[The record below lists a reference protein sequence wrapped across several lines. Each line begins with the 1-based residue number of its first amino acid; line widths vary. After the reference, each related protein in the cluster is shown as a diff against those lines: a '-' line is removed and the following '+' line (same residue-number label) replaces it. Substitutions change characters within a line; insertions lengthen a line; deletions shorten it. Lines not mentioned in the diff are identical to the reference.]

1 MTTGWIKP
9 LSFKMKPTKI
19 SEVVGQEHIIGEG
32 KILTTMI
39 ENHTIFSF
47 ILFGKSGTGKTSIAQ
62 AISGSTGIP
71 LKKFNASK
79 DAKKDLQSI
88 IKEAEENEQ
97 TTFIFIDEIHRMT
110 KPIQDFLLPY
120 MENGLIS
127 IIGSTTENPYISV
140 NPAVRSRARL
150 IELKPLSKDNI
161 KEILINAIKDKSR
174 GLGNHQINISDDS
187 LNFIANNA
195 NGDARIA
202 LNNLELAVSLENKK
216 DNEITISTKTLETV
230 IQKKDF
236 DFGNGDNL
244 YNTMSAFQ
252 KSLRGSD
259 VDASLYYLARMLMG
273 GELEA
278 VCRRLMVC
286 VYEDVGIANP
296 LLPMR
301 VNLAIETALQVGMP
315 EARIPLAMAVTE
327 VALSTKSNATYLAI
341 NKAIEHIEQNGLGE
355 IPLDLQDN
363 HYTGASNLGKGLSY
377 KYPFNYENN
386 FISQQ
391 YLPYSIKNVKF
402 FEPEGKTIQEEKYK
416 KVKDYFDKK
425 LKD

>member
-1 MTTGWIKP
+1 MSTGWIKP

-39 ENHTIFSF
+39 ENNTIFSF

-127 IIGSTTENPYISV
+127 IIGATTENPYISV

-391 YLPYSIKNVKF
+391 YLPHSIKNVKF

-416 KVKDYFDKK
+416 KVKDYFDEK

>member
-416 KVKDYFDKK
+416 KVKDYFDEK

>member
-39 ENHTIFSF
+39 ENNTIFSF

-127 IIGSTTENPYISV
+127 IIGATTENPYISV

-391 YLPYSIKNVKF
+391 YLPHSIKNVKF

-416 KVKDYFDKK
+416 KVKDYFDEK

>member
-127 IIGSTTENPYISV
+127 IIGATTENPYISV

-391 YLPYSIKNVKF
+391 YLPHSIKNVKF

-416 KVKDYFDKK
+416 KVKDYFDEK

>member
-1 MTTGWIKP
+1 MTTEWIKP

-32 KILTTMI
+32 KMLTTMI

-127 IIGSTTENPYISV
+127 IIGATTENPYISV

-391 YLPYSIKNVKF
+391 YLPHSIKNVKF

-416 KVKDYFDKK
+416 KVKDYFDEK

>member
-1 MTTGWIKP
+1 MSTNWIKP

-32 KILTTMI
+32 KILTTMV
-39 ENHTIFSF
+39 ENNTIFSF

-127 IIGSTTENPYISV
+127 IIGATTENPYISV

-161 KEILINAIKDKSR
+161 KEILISAIKDKSR
-174 GLGNHQINISDDS
+174 GLGNYQINISDDS

-202 LNNLELAVSLENKK
+202 LNNLELAVSLENKR
-216 DNEITISTKTLETV
+216 DSEINISTKTLETV

-236 DFGNGDNL
+236 DFGNGDTL

-259 VDASLYYLARMLMG
+259 VNASLYYLARMLLG

-286 VYEDVGIANP
+286 VYEDVGVANP

-327 VALSTKSNATYLAI
+327 VALSSKSNATYLAI
-341 NKAIEHIEQNGLGE
+341 NKAMEHIEQNGLGE

-363 HYTGASNLGKGLSY
+363 HYKGASDLGKGLSY
-377 KYPFNYENN
+377 KYPFNYDNN
-386 FISQQ
+386 FIEQQ
-391 YLPYSIKNVKF
+391 YLPYDIKNIKF
-402 FEPEGKTIQEEKYK
+402 FEPEGKTTQEEKYK
-416 KVKDYFDKK
+416 KVKDYFDEK

>member
-127 IIGSTTENPYISV
+127 IIGATTENPYISV

-161 KEILINAIKDKSR
+161 KEILINTIKDKSR

-278 VCRRLMVC
+278 VCRRLMIC

-315 EARIPLAMAVTE
+315 EARISLAMAVTE

-391 YLPYSIKNVKF
+391 YLPHSIKNVKF

-416 KVKDYFDKK
+416 KVKDYFDEK

>member
-32 KILTTMI
+32 KMLTTMI

-127 IIGSTTENPYISV
+127 IIGATTENPYISV

-327 VALSTKSNATYLAI
+327 VALSMKSNATYLAI
-341 NKAIEHIEQNGLGE
+341 NKAMEHIEQNGLGE

-416 KVKDYFDKK
+416 KVKDYFDDK

>member
-355 IPLDLQDN
+355 IPLDLQDS

-416 KVKDYFDKK
+416 KVKDYFDEK

>member
-1 MTTGWIKP
+1 MSNEWIKP
-9 LSFKMKPTKI
+9 LSFKMKPTKL
-19 SEVVGQEHIIGEG
+19 SDVVGQEHIIGEG
-32 KILTTMI
+32 KILTSMVK
-39 ENHTIFSF
+39 NNTIFSF
-47 ILFGKSGTGKTSIAQ
+47 ILFGKSGIGKTSIAQ
-62 AISGSTGIP
+62 AISGSTGIA
-71 LKKFNASK
+71 LKQFNASK
-79 DAKKDLQSI
+79 DTKKDLQNI
-88 IKEAEENEQ
+88 IKEAETNNQ
-97 TTFIFIDEIHRMT
+97 TIFIFIDEIHRMT
-110 KPIQDFLLPY
+110 KPIQDYLLPY

-127 IIGSTTENPYISV
+127 IIGATTENPYISV

-150 IELKPLSKDNI
+150 IELKPLSNDNI
-161 KEILINAIKDKSR
+161 KEILLNAIKDKSR
-174 GLGNHQINISDDS
+174 GLGELEIVISNDS

-195 NGDARIA
+195 NGDARVA
-202 LNNLELAVSLENKK
+202 LNNLELAVSLENKGDGVIK
-216 DNEITISTKTLETV
+216 ITPETLETV

-259 VDASLYYLARMLMG
+259 VDASLYYLARMLLA

-301 VNLAIETALQVGMP
+301 VNLAIETALKVGMP

-327 VALSTKSNATYLAI
+327 VALSPKSNATYLAV
-341 NKAIEHIEQNGLGE
+341 NKALEHIEQNGLSE

-363 HYTGASNLGKGLSY
+363 HYKGASNLGKGVSY
-377 KYPFNYENN
+377 KYPFDYDKN
-386 FISQQ
+386 FTKQQ
-391 YLPYSIKNVKF
+391 YLPYDIKNIKF
-402 FEPEGKTIQEEKYK
+402 FEPEGKTTQEEKYK
-416 KVKDYFDKK
+416 KVKDYFDAI

>member
-127 IIGSTTENPYISV
+127 IIGATTENPYISV

-355 IPLDLQDN
+355 IPLDLQDS

-391 YLPYSIKNVKF
+391 YLPHSIKNVKF

-416 KVKDYFDKK
+416 KVKDYFDEK

>member
-32 KILTTMI
+32 KMLTTMI

-127 IIGSTTENPYISV
+127 IIGATTENPYISV

-391 YLPYSIKNVKF
+391 YLPHSIKNVKF

-416 KVKDYFDKK
+416 KVKDYFDEK

>member
-32 KILTTMI
+32 KMLTTMI

-127 IIGSTTENPYISV
+127 IIGATTENPYISV

-416 KVKDYFDKK
+416 KVKDYFDEK

>member
-1 MTTGWIKP
+1 MSNIWIKP
-9 LSFKMKPTKI
+9 LSFRMKPTKL
-19 SEVVGQEHIIGEG
+19 SEVVGQEHIIGKG
-32 KILTTMI
+32 KILTSMV
-39 ENHTIFSF
+39 ENNTIFSF
-47 ILFGKSGTGKTSIAQ
+47 ILFGKSGVGKTSIAQ
-62 AISGSTGIP
+62 AIAGSTGIP
-71 LKKFNASK
+71 LKQFNASK
-79 DAKKDLQSI
+79 DTKKDLQSI
-88 IKEAEENEQ
+88 IKEAETNSQ

-110 KPIQDFLLPY
+110 KPIQDYLLPY

-127 IIGSTTENPYISV
+127 IIGATTENPYISV

-150 IELKPLSKDNI
+150 IELKPLSKENI
-161 KEILINAIKDKSR
+161 KEILISAINDTTR
-174 GLGNHQINISDDS
+174 GFGELKVNISDDS
-187 LNFIANNA
+187 LNFIANSA

-202 LNNLELAVSLENKK
+202 LNNLELAVSLEN
-216 DNEITISTKTLETV
+216 NGNSVVEITPKTLETV

-236 DFGNGDNL
+236 DFGNGDTL

-259 VDASLYYLARMLMG
+259 VDASLYYLARMLLG

-278 VCRRLMVC
+278 VCRRLMIC

-327 VALSTKSNATYLAI
+327 VALSSKSNATYLAI
-341 NKAIEHIEQNGLGE
+341 NKAMEHIEQNGLCE

-363 HYTGASNLGKGLSY
+363 HYKGASNLGKGLSY

-386 FISQQ
+386 FINQQ
-391 YLPYSIKNVKF
+391 YLPSDIKNIKF
-402 FEPEGKTIQEEKYK
+402 FEPEGKTTQEEKYK
-416 KVKDYFDKK
+416 KVKDYFDEK

>member
-32 KILTTMI
+32 KMLTTMI

-127 IIGSTTENPYISV
+127 IIGATTENPYISV

-161 KEILINAIKDKSR
+161 KEILINAIKDKFR

-386 FISQQ
+386 FINQQ
-391 YLPYSIKNVKF
+391 YLPHSIKNVKF

-416 KVKDYFDKK
+416 KVKDYFDEK